1 MEPCARAILVS
12 LEGESEMGT
21 VITGEFAR
29 RFGGNLFTHTSRG
42 LAAVA
47 VVGGLTVAGLAVALT
62 GAASSAWG
70 DIISVDRTHKGDRL
84 SQLHKPISKVPLP
97 AVTTLAKPPVG
108 CEPAFSRIVDP
119 GRAHV
124 FRRCIS

>member
-1 MEPCARAILVS
+1 
-12 LEGESEMGT
+12 MGT

-29 RFGGNLFTHTSRG
+29 RFGRNLLTRTSRS
-42 LAAVA
+42 LALIA
-47 VVGGLTVAGLAVALT
+47 VVGGLTVAGLAVALSGA
-62 GAASSAWG
+62 GAASSAGG

-119 GRAHV
+119 DRAHV
-124 FRRCIS
+124 FGRCIS